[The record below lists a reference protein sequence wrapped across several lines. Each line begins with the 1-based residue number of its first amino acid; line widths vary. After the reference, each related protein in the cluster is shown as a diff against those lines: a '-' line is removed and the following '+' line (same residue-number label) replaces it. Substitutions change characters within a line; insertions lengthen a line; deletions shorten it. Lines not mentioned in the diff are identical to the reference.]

1 MYNYLKPHSREYR
14 WGRYFSTVPSLPL
27 TESGRPF
34 RFTFSNDSKGMD
46 DLVGNL
52 EHLSTDVTISTTYDM
67 AWSADGAVVIDG
79 KLYKIQDGIT
89 SEIIAEQTN
98 ALAKAMRRRFTIQL
112 KEISNPIG
120 LRR

>member
-1 MYNYLKPHSREYR
+1 MYNYLKPHPREYS

-52 EHLSTDVTISTTYDM
+52 EHLSTDLTIVTTYDM

-79 KLYKIQDGIT
+79 KLYKIQDGIA

-98 ALAKAMRRRFTIQL
+98 ALAKTMRRRFTIRL